1 MDSRRA
7 FTLLEVL
14 VALSIGAMIV
24 LGARALADG
33 LFVEAQRIS
42 TSSKQADA
50 SANAERYLRRIVGQ
64 VQLRKDIGATFRGVE
79 WAAEF
84 SSWCD
89 SPRGSQERCRVSLIV
104 EHADNAPRLVMQS
117 SIGERLVL
125 VRATRSI
132 ELRYL
137 TDPAAGG
144 SWVKQWGE
152 GLSAPTA
159 IGVIQDADTLIIRI
173 GERG

>member
-1 MDSRRA
+1 MKPRRA

-24 LGARALADG
+24 LGARALTDG

-42 TSSKQADA
+42 TASVQADA

-64 VQLRKDIGATFRGVE
+64 IQLRKDIGATFRGAE

-84 SSWCD
+84 TSWCD
-89 SPRGSQERCRVSLIV
+89 SPRGSQERCRVSLVV
-104 EHADNAPRLVMQS
+104 ERADGAPFLVMHS

-125 VRATRSI
+125 LRATQGI
-132 ELRYL
+132 QLRYL
-137 TDPAAGG
+137 ADPAAGG
-144 SWVKQWGE
+144 SWIQRWGE
-152 GLSAPTA
+152 GLSAPAA
-159 IGVIQDADTLIIRI
+159 IGVIEDADTLIIRI